1 MSSLAKII
9 RKYVFTAALI
19 AVVVLV
25 MNSSVLIFLGS
36 QVSKEDKVAGLT
48 RNQMDAVS
56 QELKYIDGAYEMSD
70 KGYEILESASLVWA
84 MLIAKDGRTV
94 WSWRLPDEIPEYY
107 TLADVSVL
115 SKWYLKDYPVRTWK
129 YGDGIMVYGCDKDS
143 IMRINGTYSLRILES
158 VPYNVVC
165 IIVINLALI
174 LILALLFGYRFF
186 RALKPITDGIESLSR
201 NESISLAERGI
212 ADGLAKKLNQ
222 TSRILEEQN
231 QQLAKRDH
239 ARTNWISG
247 VSHDIRTPLSLI
259 MGYADTLVKDHSMGE
274 EQKKKAVSIQRQSL
288 MIKKLID
295 DLNLTSKLEYDA
307 QPLRLQRYSPSQLL
321 RELVTSYYNDGLP
334 DDYSIELDVKREVE
348 SVMLNGDTALLNCG
362 FQNLIGNSIR
372 HNAGGCSI
380 HIQMRLC
387 SQGLEVLFGDSGAG
401 IPAAVIKTLNSQK
414 TDPEKH
420 PHVMGLR
427 VVRQIITAHNGLMEF
442 IRKSSGNYE
451 VRIIL
456 PEQL

>member
-1 MSSLAKII
+1 MAKII
-9 RKYVFTAALI
+9 RKYIFTAVLI

-36 QVSKEDKVAGLT
+36 QVSKDDKTAGLT
-48 RNQMDAVS
+48 RDQMEAVT
-56 QELKYIDGAYEMSD
+56 QELKYDDGTYVMSEQ
-70 KGYEILESASLVWA
+70 GYEILENASFVWA
-84 MLIAKDGRTV
+84 MLIDPNGRAV
-94 WSWRLPDEIPEYY
+94 WSWRLPEEIPEYY
-107 TLADVSVL
+107 TVADISVL

-143 IMRINGTYSLRILES
+143 IMRINGTYSLRFLDS
-158 VPYNVVC
+158 VPYNAVWV
-165 IIVINLALI
+165 IVINLSLI
-174 LILALLFGYRFF
+174 LVLALLFGYRFF

-201 NESISLAERGI
+201 KENISLAEKGI

-231 QQLAKRDH
+231 KQLAKRDN

-259 MGYADTLVKDHSMGE
+259 MGYADALVRDHTMGE
-274 EQKKKAVSIQRQSL
+274 EQKKKAASIQRQSL

-307 QPLRLQRYSPSQLL
+307 QPLRLQRYSPSELL
-321 RELVTSYYNDGLP
+321 REIVTSYYNDGLS
-334 DDYSIELDVKREVE
+334 DNYFIELDVRREVE
-348 SVMLNGDTALLNCG
+348 SVMLNGDTALLNRG

-372 HNAGGCSI
+372 HNPGGCSI
-380 HIQMRLC
+380 HIEMRLC
-387 SQGLEVLFGDSGAG
+387 SQGVEILFKDTGIG
-401 IPAAVIKTLNSQK
+401 IPAAVIKTLYTQK
-414 TDPEKH
+414 PDPEKH

-427 VVRQIITAHNGLMEF
+427 VVKQIIAAHNGLMEF
-442 IRKSSGNYE
+442 IRKPSGNYD
-451 VRIIL
+451 VSIIL
-456 PEQL
+456 PERL

>member
-9 RKYVFTAALI
+9 RKYIFTAALI

-36 QVSKEDKVAGLT
+36 QGVKKKTKWQGLT

-56 QELKYIDGAYEMSD
+56 QELKYINGTYEMSD
-70 KGYEILESASLVWA
+70 KGYEIFESASLVWA
-84 MLIAKDGRTV
+84 MLIAKDGRAV

-174 LILALLFGYRFF
+174 LILALLFGYRFSG
-186 RALKPITDGIESLSR
+186 LLSR
-201 NESISLAERGI
+201 LLTVSRASQGMRVFHWQRGGSLMGSPKTESNLAYFGGTESTARE
-212 ADGLAKKLNQ
+212 
-222 TSRILEEQN
+222 T
-231 QQLAKRDH
+231 DH

-259 MGYADTLVKDHSMGE
+259 MGYADTLVRDHSMGE

-334 DDYSIELDVKREVE
+334 DDYS
-348 SVMLNGDTALLNCG
+348 
-362 FQNLIGNSIR
+362 
-372 HNAGGCSI
+372 H
-380 HIQMRLC
+380 
-387 SQGLEVLFGDSGAG
+387 
-401 IPAAVIKTLNSQK
+401 
-414 TDPEKH
+414 
-420 PHVMGLR
+420 
-427 VVRQIITAHNGLMEF
+427 
-442 IRKSSGNYE
+442 
-451 VRIIL
+451 
-456 PEQL
+456 